1 MERNGLNIDFRALN
15 LLEAKLKSLKMEW
28 DFFFT
33 GQRRTPPLKELENYD
48 KEMKKC
54 KNSSITDNALRFKFN
69 SIFSNYTSYKELW
82 AKKLKQIEEGKIRVA
97 KEKMLI
103 DKNKPK
109 SIIVSKQS
117 NINEQIENIFLAYSS
132 LSENK
137 RAISFIEFEKK
148 LRQQLLELFRKTN
161 CSMLKVSV
169 ALEEGKTKIKIKP
182 VKEKTL

>member
-1 MERNGLNIDFRALN
+1 MEEDKSGINLKDLN
-15 LLEAKLKSLKMEW
+15 LLETKLKSLKIEW
-28 DFFFT
+28 DFFFA
-33 GQRRTPPLKELENYD
+33 GQSRTPPLKELENLD
-48 KEMKKC
+48 KEMKKYR
-54 KNSSITDNALRFKFN
+54 NLSISDNALRFKFN
-69 SIFSNYTSYKELW
+69 SIFSNYASYKELW

-109 SIIVSKQS
+109 IIIISKQS
-117 NINEQIENIFLAYSS
+117 NINEQIENIFLAFSS

-137 RAISFIEFEKK
+137 KVASFIEFEKK
-148 LRQQLLELFRKTN
+148 LKQQLLELFRKTN
-161 CSMLKVSV
+161 SSMLKVSV

>member
-1 MERNGLNIDFRALN
+1 MEAEKSEVNIKVLK
-15 LLEAKLKSLKMEW
+15 LLESKLKSLKIEW

-33 GQRRTPPLKELENYD
+33 GQRRTPPLKESESLD
-48 KEMKKC
+48 KEMKNF
-54 KNSSITDNALRFKFN
+54 KNLSITDNALRFKFN

-137 RAISFIEFEKK
+137 KTPSFIEFEKK

-182 VKEKTL
+182 VKEKKL